1 MEDDGKYSVLK
12 DALKE
17 LKTLEL
23 RRPDF
28 FNLIEGKFY
37 PILNM
42 EIIIQDDA
50 LKFKETMEFLK
61 IEMRN
66 YLR

>member
-17 LKTLEL
+17 LKTLEF

-28 FNLIEGKFY
+28 FNLIDGKFY
-37 PILNM
+37 PILNL

-61 IEMRN
+61 IVMRN